1 VCISQS
7 KHGKRERERERER
20 ERARENIAEMPLRP
34 LNKNPPK
41 SK

>member
-7 KHGKRERERERER
+7 KHGKRERERER